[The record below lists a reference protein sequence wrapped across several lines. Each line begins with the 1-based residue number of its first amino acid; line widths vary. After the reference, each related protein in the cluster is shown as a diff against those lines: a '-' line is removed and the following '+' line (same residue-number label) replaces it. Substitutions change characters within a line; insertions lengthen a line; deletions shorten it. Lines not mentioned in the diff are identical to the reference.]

1 MDIAGRNRDVFRSV
15 TQLIDDYPS
24 DAKVKELVDKFDWY
38 FLPVANPDGYN
49 YTWSTVYQQ
58 HSLGAATS

>member
-1 MDIAGRNRDVFRSV
+1 VFRSV

-38 FLPVANPDGYN
+38 FLPVANPDGYS